1 MGMWGAW
8 HCVIKNSRRSGR
20 LRAEPGCHDTA
31 GPRYPSL
38 DINHVPD
45 SFEFQHVAEQQ
56 RAVAIVKTLTA
67 AATLHW
73 SREFAIR
80 QQPKL
85 NQVCMPEALRL
96 LIDLWAFVD
105 PQAELTCWQP
115 VKSALKNPVQAA

>member
-1 MGMWGAW
+1 M
-8 HCVIKNSRRSGR
+8 
-20 LRAEPGCHDTA
+20 
-31 GPRYPSL
+31 
-38 DINHVPD
+38 PD
-45 SFEFQHVAEQQ
+45 SFEFQYVAEQQ

-85 NQVCMPEALRL
+85 NQVCIPEALRL

-105 PQAELTCWQP
+105 PQAELPCWQP